1 MGQYWAVDTSG
12 PYSPAIITG
21 AMFKTVFIE
30 LVCRLMVSFYHV
42 SNDEK
47 SILEIIRKFDDE
59 ILGLVKAKGILPIF
73 LKSDNGSFKSNKVKV
88 FCVQKGIVQRFTAPY
103 HSSSNGDAERALGKT
118 RFLAMR
124 MIAHSDLGEGLFW
137 EQADRTALWTLNR
150 LPYFADG
157 EYQLPPIVQWTGEW
171 PWYAQIRRWGCP
183 AVVTLEDTQ
192 KDYSK
197 RGIRGIHVG

>member
-1 MGQYWAVDTSG
+1 MEPVDKFVMWHNRLLVSNKKLKFMSKDPRYRERGFKLDVSDRSFNRNVCLDCSEANAKRVVSHREVDRSNRKMGQYWAVDTSG

-73 LKSDNGSFKSNKVKV
+73 LNQIMEVSSRIKLKCFVYKRGLYKDLLRRI
-88 FCVQKGIVQRFTAPY
+88 IVQ
-103 HSSSNGDAERALGKT
+103 
-118 RFLAMR
+118 AMG
-124 MIAHSDLGEGLFW
+124 M
-137 EQADRTALWTLNR
+137 LN
-150 LPYFADG
+150 
-157 EYQLPPIVQWTGEW
+157 V
-171 PWYAQIRRWGCP
+171 
-183 AVVTLEDTQ
+183 
-192 KDYSK
+192 
-197 RGIRGIHVG
+197 H